1 MIDSPWLDSRG
12 RYERTMEGW
21 VDNTYD
27 DAFTHTVQIGDDRL
41 RVELSADCTPSP
53 GYEVRAAR
61 ARMLSDEDAPTALGR
76 FEDLAGARM
85 IGGFTRRLTE
95 VAGSGPAARFLV
107 DAGIEVARLARQVA
121 KLPREATAHLASGG
135 PRACWELD
143 NASWID
149 LPGSC
154 FTYSANGRAL
164 LDTREV
170 STPMAA
176 ELYSPSPA
184 ARRLFDRKRVMRL
197 VRTGP
202 RLHLF
207 HSMHDNVHGFDI
219 HLEID
224 LEHDSVV
231 AADSITSRLP
241 YQGICTEPQ
250 GRIEAL
256 VGQPVDAGLRK
267 RIQSLL
273 GGEQGCAQL
282 YDLTADL
289 LKLLSL

>member
-1 MIDSPWLDSRG
+1 MIGSPFLDGRD
-12 RYERTMEGW
+12 RYERSMDGW
-21 VDNTYD
+21 IDNTFD

-41 RVELSADCTPSP
+41 RVELRAVCTPSP
-53 GYEVRAAR
+53 GYELRRA
-61 ARMLSDEDAPTALGR
+61 TASVLYGDGDGVGR
-76 FEDLAGARM
+76 FDELTGARM
-85 IGGFTRRLTE
+85 VAGFSRRLAE
-95 VAGSGPAARFLV
+95 VAGTGPAARLLV
-107 DAGIEVARLARQVA
+107 DAGIEVARLARQAV
-121 KLPREATAHLASGG
+121 KLPPEATSHLTVGDA
-135 PRACWELD
+135 RACWELD
-143 NASWID
+143 NSSWVD

-154 FTYSANGRAL
+154 FTYSDKGRAL

-170 STPMAA
+170 TTPMAV
-176 ELYSPSPA
+176 ELYSPPPA
-184 ARRLFDRKRVMRL
+184 ARRLFVRRKVMRL
-197 VRTGP
+197 VRTDQ

-219 HLEID
+219 HYEID
-224 LEHDSVV
+224 LEGGAVV

-250 GRIEAL
+250 GRIHAL
-256 VGQPVDAGLRK
+256 VGVPADAGLRK
-267 RIQSLL
+267 RIQGLL